1 MKTRILVRGS
11 NDVGSAVTH
20 ALFSAGYTIAIHEFP
35 EPTVTRRKMAFTD
48 AVFDGRTSLNGLEAR
63 LIKQSFLLRGILIQR
78 KIVLITICKFEKV
91 IKIIR
96 PHVLVDARMRKHQH
110 PEQQLGLA
118 PLTIGLGPNFI
129 AGNTTHLAIET
140 GWGEHLG
147 QVVRSGAPLP
157 LQGEPKTIDG
167 HARNR
172 YVYAP
177 CAGIF
182 QTAFQPGGP
191 VEQGQEIARID
202 NTMIRAPLTGVL
214 RGITRSGVPVSV
226 KTKVIEVDPRGE
238 DAQFSGIGERPAIIA
253 QGVLLAI
260 QEWKQHHAN

>member
-1 MKTRILVRGS
+1 MKLRILVRGS
-11 NDVGSAVTH
+11 NDVSSAVAH
-20 ALFSAGYTIAIHEFP
+20 ALFYAGYAIAIHEVP

-48 AVFDGRTSLNGLEAR
+48 TIFDGHASLNGLESR
-63 LIKQSFLLRGILIQR
+63 LIKQSFLLRGILVQHE
-78 KIVLITICKFEKV
+78 IVPVTIGKFEKV
-91 IKIIR
+91 IKTIH
-96 PHVLVDARMRKHQH
+96 PQVLVDARMRKHHQ
-110 PEQQLGLA
+110 PEPQLGLA
-118 PLTIGLGPNFI
+118 LLTIGLGPNFI
-129 AGNTTHLAIET
+129 TGSTTHLAIET

-147 QVVRSGAPLP
+147 QVIRSGAPHP
-157 LQGEPKTIDG
+157 LQGEPKTING

-172 YVYAP
+172 YIYAP

-182 QTAFQPGGP
+182 QTAYQPGDP

-202 NTMIRAPLTGVL
+202 STPLRAPLTGVL

-226 KTKVIEVDPRGE
+226 KTKIIEVDPRGE

-253 QGVLLAI
+253 QGVLLAV